1 MDTAIAQ
8 MIMRSYKAPTGYNAE
23 SCILGMIALGFRIGY
38 EMALSETYN
47 VKTTKYW
54 R

>member
-8 MIMRSYKAPTGYNAE
+8 MILRSYRPPTGYNEEA
-23 SCILGMIALGFRIGY
+23 CIHEMIALGFRIGY
-38 EMALSETYN
+38 EMAISETYSI
-47 VKTTKYW
+47 KTTKYW